1 MSYTVKSN
9 FGNFFNKLLD
19 LRFFVIIIII
29 VLFVDMEISNVAH
42 LYYND
47 ISTDIGTATFILISF
62 IYLIAQQ
69 YVLSYSSKEPFQI
82 KLESSFFRRLQ
93 RLISFMIFSIVICFL
108 TIIFEILISEYYDS
122 FLLLLVLV
130 LTNSISIIAMSIMA
144 TKFFSWYQMRKEQTI
159 LIYGSMY
166 CIVAITAFV
175 TVLFMGLL
183 LLHQPEKIDADYVV
197 VLPIIEQ
204 GSTISLL
211 NYLYY
216 YLAMASYVI
225 TWVITGL
232 LLKDYIKK
240 VGKAKYWIILSLPL
254 VFYLSQLLVTQF
266 GLFIPRDASDN
277 STFQT
282 WFLFFYTPSSLIGG
296 ILFSVPFFLIIR
308 KSNTSKPL
316 SNFLRITA
324 YGLILFFAAGSAT
337 VYHTPYPPFGLLTVS
352 AIGPS
357 SFLMALGIY
366 YSARIIS
373 RNRTIESQLKRSDKY
388 SQFFANIGSAEMEN
402 AVSEIVDEI
411 RKKLPQD
418 EGVSPHELQLVD
430 NEIIE
435 YLKKYQ
441 SGKRSKKQLDGN

>member
-130 LTNSISIIAMSIMA
+130 LTNSISIIAMSNMA

-183 LLHQPEKIDADYVV
+183 LLHQPEKIDTNYVV

-204 GSTISLL
+204 GSTITLKL
-211 NYLYY
+211 F
-216 YLAMASYVI
+216 V
-225 TWVITGL
+225 L
-232 LLKDYIKK
+232 LLSNGFLCHY
-240 VGKAKYWIILSLPL
+240 VGDNWIALEGLHQKSRQSKILDHFITPISFLPK
-254 VFYLSQLLVTQF
+254 
-266 GLFIPRDASDN
+266 P
-277 STFQT
+277 
-282 WFLFFYTPSSLIGG
+282 
-296 ILFSVPFFLIIR
+296 II
-308 KSNTSKPL
+308 SNTIRSIYSKEC
-316 SNFLRITA
+316 
-324 YGLILFFAAGSAT
+324 
-337 VYHTPYPPFGLLTVS
+337 FG
-352 AIGPS
+352 
-357 SFLMALGIY
+357 
-366 YSARIIS
+366 
-373 RNRTIESQLKRSDKY
+373 
-388 SQFFANIGSAEMEN
+388 
-402 AVSEIVDEI
+402 
-411 RKKLPQD
+411 
-418 EGVSPHELQLVD
+418 
-430 NEIIE
+430 
-435 YLKKYQ
+435 
-441 SGKRSKKQLDGN
+441 